1 MYIIIGGGGLIGKG
15 LATQL
20 VAQRHDVVVIEK
32 DPETCEDIYA
42 TTGAVT
48 VNGSATDL
56 SILESAGI
64 DKCDVVVAAMRGDS
78 DNLSFALLAKHH
90 DVEQVIVRMND
101 PKYEAVYKTVGVHNI
116 ARSQELLIEQ
126 IMVNIESPELRKVIS
141 LGEIEICIFDI
152 PEKAECLGKTISE
165 IANTTG
171 FPRRL
176 IVAAMY
182 DESTQTFIVPRGD
195 TVLNAKD
202 RLFLCGSLSDIKAAT
217 KFLD

>member
-1 MYIIIGGGGLIGKG
+1 MYIIIGGGGMIGKG

-20 VAQRHDVVVIEK
+20 VAQRHDVVVIER

-48 VNGSATDL
+48 VNGGATDL

-64 DKCDVVVAAMRGDS
+64 EKCDVVVAAMRRDS
-78 DNLSFALLAKHH
+78 DNLAFALLAKHH
-90 DVEQVIVRMND
+90 NVRQVIVRMND
-101 PKYEAVYKTVGVHNI
+101 PKYEAVYKTVGVQNI

-141 LGEIEICIFDI
+141 LGEIQICIFDI
-152 PEKAECLGKTISE
+152 PEKAKCLGETVGKIV
-165 IANTTG
+165 NTEG
-171 FPRRL
+171 FPRKV
-176 IVAAMY
+176 IVTCMY
-182 DESTQTFIVPRGD
+182 DEPTETFIVPRGD

-202 RLFLCGSLSDIKAAT
+202 RIFLCGTLSDIRTAT